1 MAPIPTAGNT
11 MPNSATN
18 TTRKAT
24 SQGDGMPNID
34 SLISNANR
42 LEQSYNSWNHAYLV
56 FVVITA
62 IVAGLLVLTTG
73 LLQWTANRKHD
84 EFDSAQKAVIA
95 AKDEQLKEDLAHRD
109 LLIARVKADADV
121 HIAQVE
127 ANAKTES
134 KRIEN
139 EARERIEAAN
149 KRSEEI
155 SAKAN
160 ADAAQLTEKNL
171 ATESR
176 LEEEHKTRVELEK
189 TLLPRVFVHRPSN
202 RLLFERLKQF
212 AGTKVSFETIND
224 AESQRAASGIVGVL
238 REAGWDITSTSINPE
253 LNTGHFDGVRI
264 ECSTPEGKDA
274 PAFWTVPSYN
284 ATVSV
289 VDLLKEQG
297 WTAVYSDW
305 TAKGVEVGS
314 VRIRVGFKPSLYFLE
329 KLVK

>member
-1 MAPIPTAGNT
+1 MQPI
-11 MPNSATN
+11 
-18 TTRKAT
+18 
-24 SQGDGMPNID
+24 Q
-34 SLISNANR
+34 SLLDDASR
-42 LEQSYNSWNHAYLV
+42 LSKSFHHWNNLYMYCV
-56 FVVITA
+56 FATA
-62 IVAGLLVLTTG
+62 IFVAVTFIV
-73 LLQWTANRKHD
+73 QWKAKTQAEALEDANNAIIRAKDTQLKD
-84 EFDSAQKAVIA
+84 EFT
-95 AKDEQLKEDLAHRD
+95 HRD
-109 LLIARVKADADV
+109 ERIAKVKAEAEV

-134 KRIEN
+134 KRIES
-139 EARERIEAAN
+139 EAKERIEAAN

-202 RLLFERLKQF
+202 RLLFDRLKQF

-224 AESQRAASGIVGVL
+224 AESQRAASGMVGVL
-238 REAGWDITSTSINPE
+238 KEAGWDITSTSINPE

-264 ECSTPEGKDA
+264 ECSTPEGKDS
-274 PAFWTVPSYN
+274 PAFWTVTSYN

-297 WTAVYSDW
+297 WTAVYPDW
-305 TAKGVEVGS
+305 TAKGVEVGI